1 MVLLV
6 QQLLVFLLCLVFLED
21 LEDLEDLEFLEA
33 VFWQR
38 EPTTSP
44 PKFDRFESQQTDS
57 HRQSLISLV
66 SMPQYNALHPK
77 PKKAVFAL
85 HAAVLHAAAPNQEQS
100 LSQLIIDIGKLRTS
114 EAGSKQDKKE
124 LRKYV
129 LSEKGNSLPLIL
141 AALFPI

>member
-1 MVLLV
+1 MHLVFLVCLEDLVDPEAHQFLEYLEHQLLLEFLVFLVFLEYLAVPVVLVV
-6 QQLLVFLLCLVFLED
+6 QQLLVFLLCLVF

-66 SMPQYNALHPK
+66 SMPCT
-77 PKKAVFAL
+77 F
-85 HAAVLHAAAPNQEQS
+85 
-100 LSQLIIDIGKLRTS
+100 TC
-114 EAGSKQDKKE
+114 
-124 LRKYV
+124 
-129 LSEKGNSLPLIL
+129 
-141 AALFPI
+141 